1 MVINNRL
8 KKIGDL
14 VDTNSSFLDL
24 GCDHA
29 FLDIYLARKKGVSFP
44 KIVASDNKEGPLE
57 QAKKNMKAYQLQEKI
72 ETRLGEGLDVYTPD
86 LDTVIISGMGGRNI
100 IGIIKSHL
108 ESLKT
113 IETFILSP
121 NNYQK
126 ELKKYLVSI
135 GYQITDE
142 FLIKEGKIIYQ
153 ILKFQKGKIKY
164 TKKEYFFGPILL
176 TKRDKIFIEYYTR
189 ELKSREILLKL
200 MPKKYYLQRRKMKKE
215 IALIKEEL

>member
-57 QAKKNMKAYQLQEKI
+57 QAKKNIKAYQLQEKI

-142 FLIKEGKIIYQ
+142 SLIKEGKIIYQ